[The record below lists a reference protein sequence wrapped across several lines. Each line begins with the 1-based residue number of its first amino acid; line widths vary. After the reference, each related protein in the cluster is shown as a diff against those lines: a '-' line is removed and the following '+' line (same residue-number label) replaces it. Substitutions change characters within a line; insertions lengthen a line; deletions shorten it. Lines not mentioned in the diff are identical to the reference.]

1 MATYLYGQYSD
12 FDTLVIDFKS
22 KHGGD
27 IHVSYLKL
35 DDNPLVTNQNAEAWV
50 RYLHRRI
57 KELITMEAM
66 QSEEFRAIWEALEE
80 QKRRH
85 DEWVAGEPERKR
97 KEAHRKEL
105 RRTPS
110 LGFIPEGLNI
120 DYAKEYARYIDSA
133 IQWNPE
139 DNDDFLYQIRSLERM
154 CTKCVDRCIENGRPD
169 AAYAQAAEVLRS
181 LPKWRQRE
189 EMANFFIHY
198 KPRLRKLVKTV
209 CQAMTKSAIAWNN
222 QEKLM
227 ETNALIEAFQA
238 EFVSWGIKRM
248 TMLDLRFVA
257 NIAGEP
263 IFIERKPNKYELEQ
277 IQRERRKREE
287 EKRRKAEEEAEK
299 RSLIPLNQYIERT
312 IFTRDNIDWEC
323 MTIGR
328 MISTV
333 GSEVKKYID
342 RGQTH
347 DALLLFLQI
356 VKSMCRHYIKDEHY
370 NDFDD
375 MYDPDYSCMHIVET
389 LNEAYAKGKFSQSD
403 LDFFHQAWKEIEQT
417 EAYNE
422 GIADYMFRFQC

>member
-1 MATYLYGQYSD
+1 MSIYLYGQYDD
-12 FDTLVIDFKS
+12 FDKLVIDFKS
-22 KHGGD
+22 KHGND

-35 DDNPLVTNQNAEAWV
+35 DDNPLITKENAEAWV
-50 RYLHRRI
+50 RYLHRRM
-57 KELITMEAM
+57 KDLITKEAM
-66 QSEEFRAIWEALEE
+66 QSEEFRTIRENLEE

-85 DEWVAGEPERKR
+85 DEWVAGEPERR
-97 KEAHRKEL
+97 RREQHRKEL

-110 LGFIPEGLNI
+110 LGFIPDGLNV
-120 DYAKEYARYIDSA
+120 DYAKEYGRYIDSA
-133 IQWNPE
+133 IRWTPE

-169 AAYAQAAEVLRS
+169 AAYAQAAELLRN

-189 EMANFFIHY
+189 EMADFFIHY
-198 KPRLRKLVKTV
+198 KPRLRKLVKIV

-222 QEKLM
+222 QEKLV
-227 ETNALIEAFQA
+227 EADALIEAFQA

-248 TMLDLRFVA
+248 TMLDLRSVA
-257 NIAGEP
+257 NITGEP

-277 IQRERRKREE
+277 IQRERRRREA

-299 RSLIPLNQYIERT
+299 QSLIPLNQYIERT

-328 MISTV
+328 GINIL
-333 GSEVKKYID
+333 GKEVKKYLD
-342 RGQTH
+342 RDQTH

-375 MYDPDYSCMHIVET
+375 MYDPDYSCMNIVDT
-389 LNEAYAKGKFSQSD
+389 LNNAYAKGKFTQSD
-403 LDFFHQAWKEIEQT
+403 IEFFHQAWKEIEQT
-417 EAYNE
+417 AAYNE
-422 GIADYMFRFQC
+422 GVADYTFKF

>member
-1 MATYLYGQYSD
+1 MSIFLYGQYND
-12 FDTLVIDFKS
+12 FDKLVIDFKS
-22 KHGGD
+22 KHDGD

-35 DDNPLVTNQNAEAWV
+35 DDNPLVTPQNAEAWV

-57 KELITMEAM
+57 KELITKEAM
-66 QSEEFRAIWEALEE
+66 ESEEFRTIREALEE

-85 DEWVAGEPERKR
+85 DEWVAGEPERR
-97 KEAHRKEL
+97 RREQHRKQL

-110 LGFIPEGLNI
+110 LGYIPDGLNI
-120 DYAKEYARYIDSA
+120 DYATEYGRYIDSA
-133 IQWNPE
+133 IQWTPE

-154 CTKCVDRCIENGRPD
+154 CTKCADRCIENGRPD
-169 AAYAQAAEVLRS
+169 AAFAQTAEVLRS

-222 QEKLM
+222 QEKLI
-227 ETNALIEAFQA
+227 EANALIEAFQA

-248 TMLDLRFVA
+248 AMLDLRFFA
-257 NIAGEP
+257 TISGEP

-277 IQRERRKREE
+277 IQRERRRREE

-299 RSLIPLNQYIERT
+299 QSLIPLNLYIERT
-312 IFTRDNIDWEC
+312 VFTRDNIDWEC

-328 MISTV
+328 MINIL
-333 GSEVKKYID
+333 GKEVKKYLD
-342 RGQTH
+342 RGQTR

-370 NDFDD
+370 NFFDD
-375 MYDPDYSCMHIVET
+375 MYDPDYCCMNIVDT
-389 LNEAYAKGKFSQSD
+389 LNEAYAKGKFAQSD
-403 LDFFHQAWKEIEQT
+403 IDFFHQAWKEIEQT

-422 GIADYMFRFQC
+422 GIADYKFRF

>member
-1 MATYLYGQYSD
+1 MAIYLYGQYND
-12 FDTLVIDFKS
+12 FDKLVIDFKS

-35 DDNPLVTNQNAEAWV
+35 DDNPLVTHQNAEAWV

-57 KELITMEAM
+57 KELITPEAM
-66 QSEEFRAIWEALEE
+66 QSEEFRAIREALEE

-85 DEWVAGEPERKR
+85 DEWVAGEPERR
-97 KEAHRKEL
+97 RREAHRKEL

-120 DYAKEYARYIDSA
+120 DYAKEYGRYIDSA
-133 IQWNPE
+133 IQWTPE

-154 CTKCVDRCIENGRPD
+154 VTKCANRCIEQQRPD
-169 AAYAQAAEVLRS
+169 AAYVQAAEVLRS

-189 EMANFFIHY
+189 EMVNFFIHY
-198 KPRLRKLVKTV
+198 KLRLRKLVKTV
-209 CQAMTKSAIAWNN
+209 CQAMTKSAVAWNN
-222 QEKLM
+222 QEKLL
-227 ETNALIEAFQA
+227 EANALIEAFQS

-248 TMLDLRFVA
+248 TMLDLRFDA

-263 IFIERKPNKYELEQ
+263 IIIERKPNKAELYEIE
-277 IQRERRKREE
+277 RARRKAKEE
-287 EKRRKAEEEAEK
+287 ARCKAEEEAEK
-299 RSLIPLNQYIERT
+299 RSLIPLNQYIEMT
-312 IFTRDNIDWEC
+312 IFSRDNIDWEC
-323 MTIGR
+323 TTIGR
-328 MISTV
+328 EINTL
-333 GSEVKKYID
+333 GQEVKKYLD

-370 NDFDD
+370 NYFDD
-375 MYDPDYSCMHIVET
+375 MYDPDYSCMYMVDT
-389 LNEAYAKGKFSQSD
+389 LNDAYVKGRFSQYD

-422 GIADYMFRFQC
+422 GIADYKFKF